1 MTETVP
7 LRPHYRY
14 FAAVC
19 MAATIACFVGAIL
32 YETYVGP
39 IPEGANYGIWF
50 AQILPPAAA
59 TASRFV
65 QTHRRNPTE
74 DEKRKLTRVSLAL
87 AVIIGALPGLVVG
100 CWLLAMA
107 VVVGDPSYELT
118 YYVYRQQAVSLLG
131 MGTELWFF
139 AAVLFALILGGSY
152 FMIRGQYGRA
162 AQKMAARLPAQ

>member
-59 TASRFV
+59 TASASFRPIAAI
-65 QTHRRNPTE
+65 RR
-74 DEKRKLTRVSLAL
+74 KTRNES
-87 AVIIGALPGLVVG
+87 
-100 CWLLAMA
+100 
-107 VVVGDPSYELT
+107 
-118 YYVYRQQAVSLLG
+118 
-131 MGTELWFF
+131 
-139 AAVLFALILGGSY
+139 
-152 FMIRGQYGRA
+152 
-162 AQKMAARLPAQ
+162 